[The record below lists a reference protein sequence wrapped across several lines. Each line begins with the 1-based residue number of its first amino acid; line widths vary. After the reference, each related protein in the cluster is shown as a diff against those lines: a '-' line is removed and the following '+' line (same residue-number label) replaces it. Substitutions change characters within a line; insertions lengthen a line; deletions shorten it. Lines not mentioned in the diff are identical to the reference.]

1 MADIFQNILQMSIYG
16 SIAIVVVLILRK
28 CFNRLP
34 KRVTCLFW
42 LIPGIRLICPLNFDT
57 IFSVMNITKLSD
69 DADNTIN
76 KVADAVL
83 PARNPGAAPKPVN
96 NAAGAVTSNGFS
108 NAFSDPHTIIAFI
121 WLAGVI
127 VIMTYLTVKTVRMI
141 SILKTAR
148 LAPGGKYY
156 TSDIVDTSF
165 VLGLIKPR
173 IYMQSGLTKQEEA
186 YILQHERMHIK
197 KMDHITRIIGV
208 LMVCVYWFNPF
219 IWVGFGRLCADLEM
233 RCDEAVIDR
242 MGAGIKKEY
251 CRSMVKHATERG
263 TDNRGIYAA
272 FSGDNYN
279 GKEIRMR
286 IENIKGYKK
295 VSRIVAGVVIV
306 FALGTTI
313 ALSSRAQNRSEKD
326 SSTDAD
332 TEETVAVN
340 EQASATE
347 TMVAADQDEDKEG
360 APVSVPGNI
369 LLDMTEEESLEN
381 YGKENFEIPDDVV
394 YSDSGRPYSKTYDY
408 RNTPIL
414 KKLAGIFEKEGFEI
428 MDPDTEFL
436 DKEGNLCTGREL
448 YTLNAFKEDE
458 RGVMCFN
465 VYMVSE
471 EYARDSFDEVYMN
484 DGGIWSS
491 NPYGEAEDF
500 NPDDIES
507 NWYVVRIYD
516 PETSVMMDMSGNYV
530 YDWMSLGMFD

>member
-1 MADIFQNILQMSIYG
+1 M
-16 SIAIVVVLILRK
+16 
-28 CFNRLP
+28 
-34 KRVTCLFW
+34 
-42 LIPGIRLICPLNFDT
+42 
-57 IFSVMNITKLSD
+57 
-69 DADNTIN
+69 
-76 KVADAVL
+76 
-83 PARNPGAAPKPVN
+83 
-96 NAAGAVTSNGFS
+96 
-108 NAFSDPHTIIAFI
+108 
-121 WLAGVI
+121 
-127 VIMTYLTVKTVRMI
+127 
-141 SILKTAR
+141 
-148 LAPGGKYY
+148 
-156 TSDIVDTSF
+156 
-165 VLGLIKPR
+165 
-173 IYMQSGLTKQEEA
+173 
-186 YILQHERMHIK
+186 
-197 KMDHITRIIGV
+197 
-208 LMVCVYWFNPF
+208 
-219 IWVGFGRLCADLEM
+219 
-233 RCDEAVIDR
+233 
-242 MGAGIKKEY
+242 
-251 CRSMVKHATERG
+251 
-263 TDNRGIYAA
+263 
-272 FSGDNYN
+272 
-279 GKEIRMR
+279 
-286 IENIKGYKK
+286 
-295 VSRIVAGVVIV
+295 VIV

-347 TMVAADQDEDKEG
+347 TVVAVDQDEDKVG

-491 NPYGEAEDF
+491 NPYGEAEDW
-500 NPDDIES
+500 NPDDIEN

-516 PETSVMMDMSGNYV
+516 PETSVMMDMSGNYE

>member
-76 KVADAVL
+76 KVADVVL
-83 PARNPGAAPKPVN
+83 PARIPGAAPKPVH

-127 VIMTYLTVKTVRMI
+127 VIMTYLTVKTVRMM

-197 KMDHITRIIGV
+197 KMDHITRIVGV

-272 FSGDNYN
+272 FAGDNYN

-347 TMVAADQDEDKEG
+347 TVVA
-360 APVSVPGNI
+360 
-369 LLDMTEEESLEN
+369 
-381 YGKENFEIPDDVV
+381 V
-394 YSDSGRPYSKTYDY
+394 YSDEGRPYSKTYDY

-491 NPYGEAEDF
+491 NPYGDAEDF
-500 NPDDIES
+500 NPDDIEN